1 MFTKLQSLKWVPFV
15 LLLTVGICNSGNRP
29 LLAEQWS
36 MSQPTLSGSWSG
48 SWASHTTGHQG
59 SLHASIRPTPH
70 GNYTATFTGKFFK
83 VIPFRYQMQLNVVS
97 NDGHQMTLAGSKKLG
112 PVMGHYSYRAT
123 VTGNQLSATYSTK
136 RDRGTFSL
144 RRR

>member
-1 MFTKLQSLKWVPFV
+1 MFTKLESLKWVLFV
-15 LLLTVGICNSGNRP
+15 LLLTVGIGNSGNRP
-29 LLAEQWS
+29 LRAEQWS
-36 MSQPTLSGSWSG
+36 TSQPTLPGAWSG

-59 SLHASIRPTPH
+59 PLHASIRSNSD

-112 PVMGHYSYRAT
+112 PVMGYYSYRAT